1 MLTLARKIRPARLY
15 RAGLYYE
22 KESKKDK
29 NMIRIDDHELVFFLY
44 YIVKNIHKFEDK
56 FSEF

>member
-1 MLTLARKIRPARLY
+1 MLTLAKKIRPARLY

-29 NMIRIDDHELVFFLY
+29 NMIRIDDHELVFFSLLY
-44 YIVKNIHKFEDK
+44 SQKYSYYD
-56 FSEF
+56 S